1 MRMPLFQD
9 KAGSLRVRP
18 VTQLYKKMNYISSTN
33 IKYYILLNNLK
44 NSFLPILILLF
55 IQTAAFSQ
63 ISISGRIIGHNGT
76 GIEGVHIRIEESK
89 KGTVTNNE
97 GFFTLEKLS
106 SKDETLHISSIGYYS
121 QQIKIKAFAD
131 QKNYLTITLSE
142 DVRSLDEVV
151 IEEKKNSIQVERL
164 PDVHDMYMPAG
175 KKNEVIQ
182 LGGVNANI
190 SEKTGRQ
197 IFAKIPGVFVYDM
210 DGSGNQINISTRG
223 LDPHRSW
230 EYNIRQN
237 GIITNSDMYG
247 YPASHY
253 SPAMESIERIELVR
267 GSASLQYGAQFG
279 GMINYVTKQPDTT
292 KAFSFETINTGG
304 SFGLFSS
311 YNAISGKI
319 GKLTYSAYYQKRHSD
334 GYRKN
339 SKSDAQS
346 QFASLTYEFSK
357 SFKIKAELGRS
368 SYVYQ
373 IPGPLT
379 DAMFEQDSRQATRT
393 RNYFNPDIYIPS
405 IIIDWKISPSTKLRL
420 TNSGVY
426 GNRNSMMFDAFA
438 NVPDTIDPVTNEY
451 KPRQVDIDN
460 FKSFT
465 SELRLVHQYRV
476 GGMNSFVSGGVQLM
490 KNNLRRRQLGKG
502 TTGSDFDLTLT
513 NPVWGRD
520 LHMKTTN
527 VAVFVEN
534 LLYITPKLTISPG
547 FRVEGG
553 TTDMTGTIT
562 YYQPE
567 ALPNSIKHKFPL
579 FGISSQYKL
588 DADSKIYAGFSQAYR
603 PVVFKD
609 IIPGSVLE
617 QVDKSLKDAKGYN
630 LEAGINGNIRQV
642 FSYDISVF
650 QMLYKNRMGTLAL
663 SDDQGKAYILRT
675 NTGNTMTKGM
685 EVYAEYKPFIIN
697 GQQGVKTEFSIFT
710 STSYFDAHYL
720 KGHSVVNNENTYVKG
735 NKLEGVPTWISR
747 NGLQFTHNKLFAT
760 IQYSYVSTLFSDA
773 LNTVE
778 PSVNGARGK
787 VPSYGI
793 WDFNGT
799 MRIAKSYTLKFGINN
814 FLDKKYYTK
823 RPTMYPGAGIW
834 TSDGRSFIVSF
845 GIKI

>member
-1 MRMPLFQD
+1 MYCIYATKIKSNILSQLARTGLF
-9 KAGSLRVRP
+9 SC
-18 VTQLYKKMNYISSTN
+18 
-33 IKYYILLNNLK
+33 
-44 NSFLPILILLF
+44 ILILLSL
-55 IQTAAFSQ
+55 TLSFSQ
-63 ISISGRIIGHNGT
+63 NSISGRIIGTNGA
-76 GIEGVHIRIEESK
+76 GIEGVNIRVIETK
-89 KGTVTNNE
+89 KGTNTDSE
-97 GFFTLEKLS
+97 GFFQFSNIS
-106 SKDETLHISSIGYYS
+106 SNDETLNISSIGFHS
-121 QQIKIKAFAD
+121 QKINISSFAD
-131 QKNYLTITLSE
+131 QKNYLTITLKE
-142 DVRSLDEVV
+142 DIRRLDEVV

-164 PDVHDMYMPAG
+164 PDVHDFLLPAG

-190 SEKTGRQ
+190 SEKTARQ
-197 IFAKIPGVFVYDM
+197 IFAKIPGIFVYDM

-279 GMINYVTKQPDTT
+279 GMINYVTKQADTT
-292 KAFSFETINTGG
+292 KSFSFETVNSGG

-311 YNAISGKI
+311 YNAISGKV

-339 SKSDAQS
+339 SKSDAES
-346 QFASLTYEFSK
+346 QFASLIYEFNK
-357 SFKIKAELGRS
+357 SLKIKAELGRS
-368 SYVYQ
+368 SYIYQ

-379 DAMFEQDSRQATRT
+379 DAMFEQDSRQATRS

-405 IIIDWKISPSTKLRL
+405 VVVDWKISPDTKLRL

-426 GNRNSMMFDAFA
+426 GTRNSVMFDAFA
-438 NVPDTIDPVTNEY
+438 NIPDAIDPATNQY
-451 KPRQVDIDN
+451 KTRQVDIDN

-465 SELRLVHQYRV
+465 SELRLVHQYKIA
-476 GGMNSFVSGGVQLM
+476 GMPNFISGGIQLM

-502 TTGSDFDLTLT
+502 TSGNDFDLTLT
-513 NPVWGRD
+513 DPLWGRD
-520 LHMKTTN
+520 LQMKTTN
-527 VAVFVEN
+527 VAFFVEN
-534 LLYITPKLTISPG
+534 LLYITPKLTVSPG
-547 FRVEGG
+547 FRIESG

-567 ALPNSIKHKFPL
+567 SLPNSIKHKFPL

-588 DADSKIYAGFSQAYR
+588 STESKIYAGFSQAYR

-617 QVDKSLKDAKGYN
+617 QVDKNLKDATGYN
-630 LEAGINGNIRQV
+630 LEAGINGRLGQV
-642 FSYDISVF
+642 FSYDLSVF

-663 SDDQGKAYILRT
+663 NDDMGKAYILRT
-675 NTGNTMTKGM
+675 NTGNTMTKGI
-685 EVYAEYKPFIIN
+685 EVYAEYKPITSSDRKN
-697 GQQGVKTEFSIFT
+697 SKTEFSVFT
-710 STSYFDAHYL
+710 STSFFDAHYL
-720 KGHSVVNNENTYVKG
+720 KGKSIVNNENADVKG
-735 NKLEGVPTWISR
+735 NKLEGVPALISR
-747 NGLQFTHNKLFAT
+747 NGLQLTHNKLFVT
-760 IQYSYVSTLFSDA
+760 LQYSFVSELYSDA

-787 VPSYGI
+787 VPSYSI

-799 MRIAKSYTLKFGINN
+799 WRVAKSYTVRFGVNN
-814 FLDKKYYTK
+814 FLNKKYYTK
-823 RPTMYPGAGIW
+823 RPNMYPGPGIW
-834 TSDGRSFIVSF
+834 TSDGRSIVISF

>member
-1 MRMPLFQD
+1 MYCINFTINKSRIPFQITRT
-9 KAGSLRVRP
+9 G
-18 VTQLYKKMNYISSTN
+18 IF
-33 IKYYILLNNLK
+33 
-44 NSFLPILILLF
+44 SFILILLS
-55 IQTAAFSQ
+55 QTLSFSQ
-63 ISISGRIIGHNGT
+63 NTISGRIISTNGI
-76 GIEGVHIRIEESK
+76 GIEGVNITVGDTK

-97 GFFTLEKLS
+97 GFFQIGNLS
-106 SKDETLHISSIGYYS
+106 SNDETLNISIIGYHS
-121 QQIKIKAFAD
+121 KKIKIKSFKT
-131 QKNYLTITLSE
+131 QTHYLTITLQE
-142 DVRSLDEVV
+142 DIRRLDEVV
-151 IEEKKNSIQVERL
+151 IEEKKNNIQVERL
-164 PDVHDMYMPAG
+164 PDVHDFLLPAG

-279 GMINYVTKQPDTT
+279 GMINYVTKQADTT
-292 KAFSFETINTGG
+292 KSFSFETVNSGG
-304 SFGLFSS
+304 LYGLFSS

-339 SKSDAQS
+339 SKSDAES
-346 QFASLTYEFSK
+346 QFASLTYEFNK

-379 DAMFEQDSRQATRT
+379 DAMFDQDSRQATRS

-405 IIIDWKISPSTKLRL
+405 IVIDWKISSSTKLRL
-420 TNSGVY
+420 TNSGVF
-426 GNRNSMMFDAFA
+426 GSRNSVMFDAFA
-438 NVPDTIDPVTNEY
+438 NIPDAIDPTTNQY
-451 KPRQVDIDN
+451 KTRQIDIDN

-465 SELRLVHQYRV
+465 SELRLVHQYKV
-476 GGMNSFVSGGVQLM
+476 AGMTNFVSGGIQVM

-513 NPVWGRD
+513 DPAWGRD

-527 VAVFVEN
+527 VAIFVEN
-534 LLYITPKLTISPG
+534 LIYLTPRLTVSPG
-547 FRVEGG
+547 VRVESG
-553 TTDMTGTIT
+553 TTDMTGKIT

-567 ALPNSIKHKFPL
+567 TLPNSIKHKFPL
-579 FGISSQYKL
+579 LGISSQYKL
-588 DADSKIYAGFSQAYR
+588 GTESKIYAGFSQAYR

-617 QVDKSLKDAKGYN
+617 QVDKNLKDAKGYN
-630 LEAGINGNIRQV
+630 LEAGINGRIGEV
-642 FSYDISVF
+642 FSYDMSVF

-663 SDDQGKAYILRT
+663 NDDQGKAYILRT
-675 NTGNTMTKGM
+675 NTGNTMTKGL
-685 EVYAEYKPFIIN
+685 EVYAEYKPLSVS
-697 GQQGVKTEFSIFT
+697 GLKGSKTEFSVFT
-710 STSYFDAHYL
+710 STSYFNARYL
-720 KGHSVVNNENTYVKG
+720 KGRSIVNNENTDVKG

-747 NGLQFTHNKLFAT
+747 NGLQFTHNKLLAT
-760 IQYSYVSTLFSDA
+760 LQYSYVSELYSDA

-793 WDFNGT
+793 WDLNGT
-799 MRIAKSYTLKFGINN
+799 WRIAKSYTLRFGVNN
-814 FLDKKYYTK
+814 FLDKKYFTK

-834 TSDGRSFIVSF
+834 TSDGRSIVISF